1 MVTVSGMTRKRELQQ
16 QAPVFAALGDET
28 RLTLLARL
36 CADAPCSI
44 AQLAEGST
52 MTRQAITKHLRILE
66 GAGLVQSET
75 LGRERVFELIPRP
88 LLEAKKYLGRIASQW
103 DETLARLKNL
113 VEQTSSQNLHDLS

>member
-1 MVTVSGMTRKRELQQ
+1 MTRKRELQQ

-52 MTRQAITKHLRILE
+52 MTRQAITKNILRIL
-66 GAGLVQSET
+66 GSAGLVQSET
-75 LGRERVFELIPRP
+75 LWAG
-88 LLEAKKYLGRIASQW
+88 
-103 DETLARLKNL
+103 TRL
-113 VEQTSSQNLHDLS
+113 